1 MRICSLLPSGTEI
14 VAALGLVDAL
24 VGVTYECDFPPP
36 VKEKPIVVNTR
47 LPATADPGEI
57 DKLVR
62 EYLSRGESLYK
73 VESEVLRKGEPDLI
87 VTQELCNVC
96 AATPGDLASA
106 LRGLAVQPRVLSL
119 HPHRIEEV
127 WNDILAVGEAT
138 ERRDTAR
145 ELVDGLRVRIDAVEA
160 SVAKAVVAKAP
171 GRPRVV
177 CLEWTDPPMVAGHWV
192 PEMVALAGGVDVL
205 GSPEKPSFRVDWDG
219 LLDAK
224 PEVVVVMPCG
234 YGLEQAASEWRKTS
248 VPTGLNARVFAV
260 DANSYFSRP
269 GPRLAN
275 GVELLAHLL
284 HPELVHP
291 VDGSLPLV
299 P

>member
-24 VGVTYECDFPPP
+24 VGVSYECDFPPA

-47 LPATADPGEI
+47 LPEAAAPGEI
-57 DKLVR
+57 DALVR

-73 VESEVLRKGEPDLI
+73 IESDVLRKGEPDLV

-96 AATPGDLASA
+96 AATPYDLASA
-106 LRGLAVQPRVLSL
+106 LSGLAVQPRVLSL

-138 ERRDTAR
+138 GRQDAAR
-145 ELVDGLRVRIDAVEA
+145 ELVDGLRARIEAVEA
-160 SVAKAVVAKAP
+160 FVAKADA
-171 GRPRVV
+171 RPRVV

-205 GSPEKPSFRVDWDG
+205 GSPEKPSFRIDWDS

-234 YGLEQAASEWRKTS
+234 YALDQAAAEWRKTS
-248 VPTGLNARVFAV
+248 VPTGSSSRVFAV

-284 HPELVHP
+284 HPGLVRP
-291 VDGSLPLV
+291 VDGSVPLS
-299 P
+299 

>member
-24 VGVTYECDFPPP
+24 VGVSYECDFPPA

-47 LPATADPGEI
+47 LPEAADPGEI
-57 DKLVR
+57 DALVR
-62 EYLSRGESLYK
+62 EYLSRGKSLYK
-73 VESEVLRKGEPDLI
+73 IEGDVLRKGEPDLV

-106 LRGLAVQPRVLSL
+106 LGGLAVQPRVLSL

-138 ERRDTAR
+138 ERQDAAR
-145 ELVDGLRVRIDAVEA
+145 ELVDGLRARIEAVEA
-160 SVAKAVVAKAP
+160 FVAKADA
-171 GRPRVV
+171 RRRVV

-205 GSPEKPSFRVDWDG
+205 GSPEKPSFRIDWDS

-234 YGLEQAASEWRKTS
+234 YALDQAAAEWRKTS
-248 VPTGLNARVFAV
+248 VPAGLSSRVFAV

-284 HPELVHP
+284 HPGLVDP
-291 VDGSLPLV
+291 VDGSVPLG
-299 P
+299 

>member
-36 VKEKPIVVNTR
+36 VKEKPIVVNSR

-127 WNDILAVGEAT
+127 WKDILAVGEAT
-138 ERRDTAR
+138 ERQDTAR
-145 ELVDGLRVRIDAVEA
+145 ELVDGLRARIDAVEA
-160 SVAKAVVAKAP
+160 SVAKAP

-248 VPTGLNARVFAV
+248 VPTGWNARVFAV

-291 VDGSLPLV
+291 VDGSVPLG
-299 P
+299 

>member
-14 VAALGLVDAL
+14 VAALGLVDTL
-24 VGVTYECDFPPP
+24 VGVTYECDFPPA

-47 LPATADPGEI
+47 LPAAADPGEI

-73 VESEVLRKGEPDLI
+73 VESDVLRKGEPDLV

-138 ERRDTAR
+138 ERQDAAS
-145 ELVDGLRVRIDAVEA
+145 ELVDGLCARIEAVGALVSKADAH
-160 SVAKAVVAKAP
+160 
-171 GRPRVV
+171 PRVV

-205 GSPEKPSFRVDWDG
+205 GSPEKPSFRIDWG
-219 LLDAK
+219 ALLDAK
-224 PEVVVVMPCG
+224 PDVVVVMPCG
-234 YGLEQAASEWRKTS
+234 YGSDQAASEWRSGS
-248 VPTGLNARVFAV
+248 VPRGLNARIFAV

-269 GPRLAN
+269 GPRLAT

-284 HPELVHP
+284 HPKRAPAVGNF
-291 VDGSLPLV
+291 VDLS
-299 P
+299 